1 VFNEVRTLLLDI
13 AEASVKK
20 AVTLGASYADA
31 RAESSIGTMIRRSND
46 IFDQSSKTVV
56 NGIGVRVLA
65 NGSWGF
71 SSTVIMTREAAVD
84 AAKKAVDSARAVA
97 STLRDKI
104 EVRTGDPARDS
115 VKAVSA
121 DDPSEVE
128 IGEKMKIASML
139 VDTARE
145 EEPSI
150 VSASSVYM
158 DGSGRR
164 AIVTSDGASIEVETN
179 RILFTINA
187 VAKDAEKLVSARE
200 YEGTRKGF
208 KFLETIDLRT
218 YARKASQRAVSLL
231 KAKPAP
237 SGRYH
242 VVMDPE
248 LAGTF
253 VHEAVGH
260 ACEADLVA
268 SGESIL
274 RNMLQKRIGSDL
286 VTICDD
292 PTLAN
297 GWGSF
302 KYDDEG
308 VRAVKRLLVEKGRL
322 TGYISDKETSARLG
336 IELNGGARAE
346 SYASRPIVR
355 MSNTYM
361 SPGDHSVDELFEK
374 INRGVYAKGTRG
386 GQVDTSKGTFQFS
399 AEEAY
404 LIENGRLTIPLLD
417 VSLSGLTLETL
428 NNIIAVA
435 KDLKHHPGFCGK
447 AYQSIPAG
455 DGAPHFLARNV
466 VVGGRI

>member
-1 VFNEVRTLLLDI
+1 
-13 AEASVKK
+13 
-20 AVTLGASYADA
+20 
-31 RAESSIGTMIRRSND
+31 
-46 IFDQSSKTVV
+46 
-56 NGIGVRVLA
+56 
-65 NGSWGF
+65 
-71 SSTVIMTREAAVD
+71 
-84 AAKKAVDSARAVA
+84 
-97 STLRDKI
+97 
-104 EVRTGDPARDS
+104 
-115 VKAVSA
+115 
-121 DDPSEVE
+121 
-128 IGEKMKIASML
+128 
-139 VDTARE
+139 
-145 EEPSI
+145 
-150 VSASSVYM
+150 M

-164 AIVTSDGASIEVETN
+164 AIGTSDGASIEIETN

-187 VAKDAEKLVSARE
+187 VAKDADRLVAARE

-208 KFLETIDLRT
+208 EFFESIDLRT

-237 SGRYH
+237 SGRYS

-253 VHEAVGH
+253 AHEAVGH

-274 RNMLQKRIGSDL
+274 RNMLGKSIGSDL

-292 PTLAN
+292 PTLVN

-308 VRAVKRLLVEKGRL
+308 VRAVKRVLVEKGKL
-322 TGYISDKETSARLG
+322 AGYISDKETSAKLG
-336 IELNGGARAE
+336 VQLNGGARAE

-361 SPGDHSVDELFEK
+361 LPGDYSVDELFEK
-374 INRGVYAKGTRG
+374 VDKGVYAKGTRG

-404 LIENGRLTIPLLD
+404 MIENGRLTTPLLD

-435 KDLKHHPGFCGK
+435 KDLKYHPGFCGK
-447 AYQSIPAG
+447 AYQSVPAG